1 MATPLRTAVNNGGQT
16 GQELP
21 LEHLKSA
28 VVNSVRSPHSRRVFG
43 SALDAF
49 FSWCRENGRAPFNH
63 AVVQRFRSH
72 LESQRLAPSTI
83 NVYLSAIRKLASECA
98 IEGWLDPQQA
108 ARITQVKGA
117 RREGAR
123 TGRWLTAEEA
133 SDLLLVP
140 DVSTLKGARDRAI
153 LALLIG
159 CALRR
164 AELCQ
169 LTLEHLQ
176 RREGRWVIP
185 DLAGKGKRLRTV
197 PVPAWVKEC
206 LDHWALQA
214 AITAGRLFRSINK
227 GGGMWGE
234 GISEDTVWA
243 ITREY
248 GAQIGQP
255 ALSPHDLRRTCAQLC
270 RLAGGALEQIQ
281 LLLGHASVQTT
292 ERYLGTRQELVHAVN
307 DDLPIRTP
315 ALRPVVGI
323 RKGPRRERGA
333 QTLAAAVP
341 GARFP
346 NSRAIEDTERLP

>member
-1 MATPLRTAVNNGGQT
+1 MASPLTKAVSNGGQP

-28 VVNSVRSPHSRRVFG
+28 VLNSLRSPHSRRVFG

-49 FSWCRENGRAPFNH
+49 LSWCRENGRSPFDH
-63 AVVQRFRSH
+63 AAVQRFRSH

-98 IEGWLDPQQA
+98 IEGHLDPQQA

-117 RREGAR
+117 QREGVR
-123 TGRWLTAEEA
+123 TGRSLTPEEA

-185 DLAGKGKRLRTV
+185 DLAGKGQRLRTV
-197 PVPAWVKEC
+197 PVPGWVKEC
-206 LDHWALQA
+206 LDYWALQA
-214 AITAGRLFRSINK
+214 AIAGGRLFRSVNK
-227 GGGMWGE
+227 GGVVWGE
-234 GISEDTVWA
+234 GISEDAVWA
-243 ITREY
+243 VTREC

-255 ALSPHDLRRTCAQLC
+255 TLSPHDLRRTCAQLC

-292 ERYLGTRQELVHAVN
+292 ERYLGTRQELAHAVN
-307 DDLPIRTP
+307 DDLPIRAP
-315 ALRPVVGI
+315 ALRAVVGL
-323 RKGPRRERGA
+323 RKGPRRACRA
-333 QTLAAAVP
+333 HILAAAVP
-341 GARFP
+341 DARFP